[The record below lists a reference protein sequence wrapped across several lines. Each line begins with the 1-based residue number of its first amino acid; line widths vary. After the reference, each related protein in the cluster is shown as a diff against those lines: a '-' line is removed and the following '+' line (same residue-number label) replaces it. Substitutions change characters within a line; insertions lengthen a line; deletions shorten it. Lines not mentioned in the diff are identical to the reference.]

1 MMEDDHWLR
10 HQEAQRLFCRHSHLQ
25 IKHVKNT
32 TFSASYLSY
41 LLLVFR
47 RKDHEHGD
55 DVVEKVAEAKDEIVV
70 EDVVAVG
77 ELVPVALLRHRD
89 PRHAGEEGKRTARQL
104 VTNIQDSIRLDLKSL
119 AELFPRHTVLQ
130 KVGDSTKDEREEDD
144 SEDKLN
150 CSCEKTRLVGG
161 RVERH
166 LESVESTFRLT
177 SNLSKEKQQIGQC
190 SGIGCAAAFS
200 STLRN
205 IEIVAAALSLSLSS
219 LLRQHFHTF
228 TASKQRNRITVRRQ
242 QASC

>member
-1 MMEDDHWLR
+1 MENDHWLR
-10 HQEAQRLFCRHSHLQ
+10 HQEAHRLFCRHSHLQ

-89 PRHAGEEGKRTARQL
+89 PRHACEEGKRTARQL

-130 KVGDSTKDEREEDD
+130 KVGDSTKYEREEDD
-144 SEDKLN
+144 AKNEFN
-150 CSCEKTRLVGG
+150 CSSEKTRLVD
-161 RVERH
+161 RWIEQHFECLV
-166 LESVESTFRLT
+166 TFRL
-177 SNLSKEKQQIGQC
+177 I
-190 SGIGCAAAFS
+190 
-200 STLRN
+200 STLPDKS
-205 IEIVAAALSLSLSS
+205 EKK
-219 LLRQHFHTF
+219 LLDE
-228 TASKQRNRITVRRQ
+228 
-242 QASC
+242 